1 MLRLPSYHHAAM
13 PHTARL
19 SWDIFCTVIDNYGDI
34 GVAWRLA
41 RRLAHDFGHPVRLW
55 VDDLASFSRIAP
67 LLDPASPLQQVDDI
81 EIRRWSQDDGFAGY
95 QPAQVV
101 IEAFGCRLPD
111 AVEQAMAAS
120 ATVPVW
126 INLEYLS
133 AEDWVEG
140 CHGMASPHPRLPLTK
155 YFFFPGFSD
164 RTGGLLCEDG
174 LIATRQRWQQDKLAQ
189 RAFWQ
194 MFDIPEKQPEEW
206 RVSLFAYENPAA
218 RELLEYWTSSPMPV
232 HCMVPE
238 GKVLADVEA
247 VLGQPLQA
255 GQHATRG
262 ALTVHVLPMTDQD
275 SYDLTLWSCD
285 INFVRGEDSFVRAQW
300 AGRPF
305 IWHIYPQEDA
315 AHMVKLDAFLSHY
328 CRGIDAE
335 TASALQAASHAWN
348 HGQGMVAAWQQLEN
362 CLPQWHQH
370 SRNWPD
376 KLLTQGDLGMRLVQF
391 IQNRL
396 K

>member
-1 MLRLPSYHHAAM
+1 MLRLPSFHHAAM
-13 PHTARL
+13 PQTARL

-55 VDDLASFSRIAP
+55 VDDLASFARIAP
-67 LLDPASPLQQVDDI
+67 LLDPASPQQLVDDI
-81 EIRRWSQDDGFAGY
+81 DIRRWEPHDSFAGY
-95 QPAQVV
+95 QPARVV

-111 AVEQAMAAS
+111 AVEQAMAGADIR
-120 ATVPVW
+120 PVW

-155 YFFFPGFSD
+155 YFFFPGFTN

-206 RVSLFAYENPAA
+206 RISLFAYENPAA
-218 RELLEYWTSSPMPV
+218 RELLEYWTGSPLPV

-247 VLGQPLQA
+247 VLGRPLQA

-300 AGRPF
+300 AAGP
-305 IWHIYPQEDA
+305 
-315 AHMVKLDAFLSHY
+315 SS
-328 CRGIDAE
+328 GISIRK
-335 TASALQAASHAWN
+335 T
-348 HGQGMVAAWQQLEN
+348 
-362 CLPQWHQH
+362 
-370 SRNWPD
+370 
-376 KLLTQGDLGMRLVQF
+376 MR
-391 IQNRL
+391 RTW
-396 K
+396 

>member
-1 MLRLPSYHHAAM
+1 LAAACPTRWNKPWPGLTSTGLDQSGIPVGRRLGGRLPRH
-13 PHTARL
+13 
-19 SWDIFCTVIDNYGDI
+19 G
-34 GVAWRLA
+34 LA
-41 RRLAHDFGHPVRLW
+41 
-55 VDDLASFSRIAP
+55 
-67 LLDPASPLQQVDDI
+67 
-81 EIRRWSQDDGFAGY
+81 
-95 QPAQVV
+95 
-101 IEAFGCRLPD
+101 
-111 AVEQAMAAS
+111 
-120 ATVPVW
+120 
-126 INLEYLS
+126 
-133 AEDWVEG
+133 
-140 CHGMASPHPRLPLTK
+140 HPRLPLTK
-155 YFFFPGFSD
+155 HFFFPGFTD
-164 RTGGLLCEDG
+164 HTGGLLCEDG
-174 LIATRQRWQQDKLAQ
+174 LIETRQQWQQDSLAQ

-218 RELLEYWTSSPMPV
+218 RELLAYWTESPMPV

-247 VLGQPLQA
+247 VMGQPLQA
-255 GQHATRG
+255 GQHVSRG

-335 TASALQAASHAWN
+335 TARPYRQPAMPGTMARAWCRLATTGKASAAVAPAQSPLAGQTAATRRLGDAAGAIHTKPAKIARFSETVFRVQSRVWDFTRN
-348 HGQGMVAAWQQLEN
+348 ENRTRTPRWQRIHGRQRPDGRAKSRIQQIR
-362 CLPQWHQH
+362 P
-370 SRNWPD
+370 
-376 KLLTQGDLGMRLVQF
+376 
-391 IQNRL
+391 
-396 K
+396 

>member
-1 MLRLPSYHHAAM
+1 M
-13 PHTARL
+13 PDSSPTH
-19 SWDIFCTVIDNYGDI
+19 WDIFCTVIDNYGDI

-41 RRLAHDFGHPVRLW
+41 RRLAHDFGYAVRLW
-55 VDDLASFSRIAP
+55 VDDLASFGRIAP
-67 LLDPASPLQQVDDI
+67 LLEPGLASQELDGIRICQWCADDAFVD
-81 EIRRWSQDDGFAGY
+81 Y

-111 AVEQAMAAS
+111 AVEQAMARAD
-120 ATVPVW
+120 VKPVW

-155 YFFFPGFSD
+155 HFFFPGFTD

-174 LIATRQRWQQDKLAQ
+174 LIETRQRWQQDSLAQ

-218 RELLEYWTSSPMPV
+218 RELLDYWTHSALPV

-247 VLGQPLQA
+247 VMGQRLQA
-255 GQHATRG
+255 GQHVSRG
-262 ALTVHVLPMTDQD
+262 ALTVHVLPMFLGTGGHVRR
-275 SYDLTLWSCD
+275 D
-285 INFVRGEDSFVRAQW
+285 IPPLLESLRERHGPTVTCLLHPSLGEHEGVLRAMS
-300 AGRPF
+300 
-305 IWHIYPQEDA
+305 DA
-315 AHMVKLDAFLSHY
+315 CLD
-328 CRGIDAE
+328 
-335 TASALQAASHAWN
+335 
-348 HGQGMVAAWQQLEN
+348 V
-362 CLPQWHQH
+362 LP
-370 SRNWPD
+370 
-376 KLLTQGDLGMRLVQF
+376 
-391 IQNRL
+391 
-396 K
+396 

>member
-1 MLRLPSYHHAAM
+1 MLPSA
-13 PHTARL
+13 PL
-19 SWDIFCTVIDNYGDI
+19 SWDIFCNVIDNYGDI

-41 RRLAHDFGHPVRLW
+41 RRLAHDFGHDVRLW
-55 VDDLASFSRIAP
+55 VDDLASFARIAP
-67 LLDPASPLQQVDDI
+67 LLDLAATRQVLDGITICHWQGD
-81 EIRRWSQDDGFAGY
+81 SGFAGY
-95 QPAQVV
+95 RPAQVV
-101 IEAFGCRLPD
+101 IEAFGCRLPE
-111 AVEQAMAAS
+111 AVEQAMAS
-120 ATVPVW
+120 APVAPVW

-133 AEDWVEG
+133 AEDWVAG

-164 RTGGLLCEDG
+164 NTGGLLCEDG
-174 LIATRQRWQQDKLAQ
+174 LIATRQRWQQDPLAQ

-194 MFDIPEKQPEEW
+194 MFDIPEKQPEQW

-218 RELLEYWTSSPMPV
+218 RELLAYWTQSAMPV

-238 GKVLADVEA
+238 GKVLGDVEA
-247 VLGQPLQA
+247 VLGRPLAA
-255 GQHATRG
+255 GQHVSRG

-315 AHMVKLDAFLSHY
+315 AHTVKLDAFLSHY
-328 CRGIDAE
+328 GAGLDEA
-335 TASALQAASHAWN
+335 TATALKAASHAWN

-362 CLPQWHQH
+362 RLPQWQQH

-376 KLLTQGDLGMRLVQF
+376 KVLRHGDLGMRLVQF